1 MPTPEPAPRIDRG
14 QRVAGETHF
23 EARADHDRIR
33 FTHPVD
39 GPLPV
44 DEDSA
49 PSSKTATPA
58 ENAAVSATELS
69 PSASVWEA
77 REDDHDGA

>member
-1 MPTPEPAPRIDRG
+1 MPIPDPAPRIDHG
-14 QRVAGETHF
+14 QRVADETRF
-23 EARADHDRIR
+23 QPMGDHDRIR

-39 GPLPV
+39 GPLPI
-44 DEDSA
+44 DEHSA
-49 PSSKTATPA
+49 PSSETATAA
-58 ENAAVSATELS
+58 ESAVVSAAELS